1 LSSHWGGQTIVAG
14 DDSPFPEQMAIN
26 ILVPR
31 TYTVTEYKGMMD
43 RDAPDVR
50 RHDDYDHHDQV
61 CRK

>member
-1 LSSHWGGQTIVAG
+1 
-14 DDSPFPEQMAIN
+14 MAIN